1 LTGEKLPTEI
11 IARRNIDLA
20 IPISNPQ
27 KAERELGWKSKISTY
42 DSMKN
47 AYNFLLNKRI
57 KTENT
62 KRERVVHFVPY
73 FDPHS
78 G

>member
-1 LTGEKLPTEI
+1 V

-20 IPISNPQ
+20 IPISNPE
-27 KAERELGWKSKISTY
+27 KAEKELGWKVKISTV

-47 AYNFLLNKRI
+47 AYNFLLNTRK
-57 KTENT
+57 KNEST
-62 KRERVVHFVPY
+62 KKERVVHFVPY